1 MDLQKALNNDVTF
14 SNVGTAT
21 TTAGNEVKVT
31 SVANNIVSLDKLN
44 AGDSI
49 TLTIKGTVKRN
60 ASMFF
65 GAECSVKLEAQY
77 DDLAKY
83 PSQNLVALT
92 ADSDSDKINVP
103 GNPSGTISL
112 TADKIGNTSNDA
124 TADVVGIAY
133 KPGDTVKYALTIKN
147 TGTCDLKNV
156 LLKGTLDNRYAKVSG
171 SNTFSQAK
179 TLTSTNGK
187 AIKFEKKGTCLLYT
201 SRCV

>member
-1 MDLQKALNNDVTF
+1 M
-14 SNVGTAT
+14 
-21 TTAGNEVKVT
+21 
-31 SVANNIVSLDKLN
+31 
-44 AGDSI
+44 
-49 TLTIKGTVKRN
+49 
-60 ASMFF
+60 
-65 GAECSVKLEAQY
+65 
-77 DDLAKY
+77 
-83 PSQNLVALT
+83 VALT
-92 ADSDSDKINVP
+92 ADSDSDKIYVP

-187 AIKFEKKGTCLLYT
+187 AI
-201 SRCV
+201 